1 MPSSVIAREQMERR
15 IELKLPRLIELLL
28 SRPLVS
34 TTMIQ
39 KELKVSRQG
48 ANFVAEFTLS
58 TCAKS
63 REGAISGVGVVWLFR
78 SDFIGLRGRK
88 IECHV
93 AT

>member
-1 MPSSVIAREQMERR
+1 M
-15 IELKLPRLIELLL
+15 PRLIELVL

-39 KELKVSRQG
+39 KQLKVTRQG

-63 REGAISGVGVVWLFR
+63 REG
-78 SDFIGLRGRK
+78 
-88 IECHV
+88 
-93 AT
+93 